1 MIFLD
6 MRKLSKNRSAV
17 HDLVKAS
24 TLQSSRHLLEM
35 ALRGA
40 VVEWRWENKGG
51 KKRKILSGAISEI
64 DNLMNNQGLDADDI
78 INQLHDIIVGRRL
91 SLPDTIKSDMLEAL
105 AICDTSIRRSTY
117 ARIHFENFLHKVAKS
132 GKRHGLAFG

>member
-1 MIFLD
+1 
-6 MRKLSKNRSAV
+6 
-17 HDLVKAS
+17 
-24 TLQSSRHLLEM
+24 M

-40 VVEWRWENKGG
+40 VVEWSG
-51 KKRKILSGAISEI
+51 KIEGQRKILSGAISEI

-78 INQLHDIIVGRRL
+78 INQLHDVIVGRRL

-105 AICDTSIRRSTY
+105 AICDAAIRRSTY

-132 GKRHGLAFG
+132 ENITDLHF